1 MRVLIAEDEI
11 GIAKALKL
19 ILEKNRF
26 SVDMVH
32 NGLDALDYMLSVSY
46 DAVVLDIMMPGL
58 DGLEVLKRA
67 RAAGVSS
74 PVLFLTARGE
84 IEDRVAGL
92 DAGADD

>member
-32 NGLDALDYMLSVSY
+32 NGLDALDYML
-46 DAVVLDIMMPGL
+46 
-58 DGLEVLKRA
+58 
-67 RAAGVSS
+67 
-74 PVLFLTARGE
+74 
-84 IEDRVAGL
+84 
-92 DAGADD
+92 